1 MNTQVSDKNRLAY
14 GIKDALAVVPIS
26 RSFLFEQIKEG
37 HLKTFKVGSRTLIAS
52 EDLTAWLD
60 SYRRNAA

>member
-1 MNTQVSDKNRLAY
+1 MHPHQYDKYRLAY

-37 HLKTFKVGSRTLIAS
+37 HLKAFKVGSRTLIAS
-52 EDLTAWLD
+52 EDLTKWLD
-60 SYRRNAA
+60 SFRRNAA